1 MKRNR
6 ETIVSLVVRA
16 PITREHH
23 EIEHIVS
30 GLLLENETLRK
41 FGLEVREVAVGKFT
55 AELADDDEDG

>member
-1 MKRNR
+1 M
-6 ETIVSLVVRA
+6 SLVVRA